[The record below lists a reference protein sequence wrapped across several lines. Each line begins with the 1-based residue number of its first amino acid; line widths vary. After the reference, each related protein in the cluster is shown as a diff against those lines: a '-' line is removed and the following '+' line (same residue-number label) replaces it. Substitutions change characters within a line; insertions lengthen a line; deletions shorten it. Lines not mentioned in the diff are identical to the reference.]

1 MKKTFWN
8 NFFLN
13 FIVFFI
19 YYSIIS
25 FLCKEYLPPTY
36 YDNGKPKLITIFII
50 CGSSS
55 LLSSLTTNF
64 IKL

>member
-8 NFFLN
+8 DFFIN

-19 YYSIIS
+19 YYIIIS
-25 FLCKEYLPPTY
+25 FLCKQYLPPTY
-36 YDNGKPKLITIFII
+36 YENGQPKYITILII

-55 LLSSLTTNF
+55 LLSWLTTNF
-64 IKL
+64 IKF

>member
-8 NFFLN
+8 DFFIY

-19 YYSIIS
+19 YYIIIN
-25 FLCKEYLPPTY
+25 FLCKQYLPPTY
-36 YDNGKPKLITIFII
+36 YENGQPTSITIVII

-55 LLSSLTTNF
+55 LLSSLTKDF
-64 IKL
+64 IKF